1 MHPFTPRLTKTQIKF
16 LIAGIH
22 LLSLSVIVPYVV
34 FLKLE
39 DNMCIEQWP
48 KLWYRQ
54 VYTLVL
60 FMTQYALPLFFMT
73 TVYALALIKLY
84 NVTSN
89 ASSMRV
95 KEENTSS
102 RRSREVSVNPR
113 GVSANSRDVSDN
125 SRKIS
130 ESLRTSSENS
140 RQVSINSREASA
152 NSYKVAV
159 SSRKSSVI
167 SRKVSNSSQLSCETS
182 NDLFRNGN
190 RIRRLSSRVAY
201 NVKQGCEIDSN
212 VRVTKLFIAIVAIF
226 AIFMLPN
233 QVLWLWIDFG
243 AGLRHERLN
252 IVKIIC
258 WLFTYTNC
266 VCNPVIFIT
275 FFKDFRSEVVALPKR
290 LWKRPSS
297 RLSVSR
303 WSSHES
309 ENTSPASPVNILST
323 LKENE
328 SCMV

>member
-54 VYTLVL
+54 LYTLVL

-102 RRSREVSVNPR
+102 RRSREVSVNSR
-113 GVSANSRDVSDN
+113 GVAVNPRDVSDN
-125 SRKIS
+125 SRKVS

-140 RQVSINSREASA
+140 RQVPI
-152 NSYKVAV
+152 

-167 SRKVSNSSQLSCETS
+167 SRKVSSSSQLGCETS
-182 NDLFRNGN
+182 NDLFSNGN

-201 NVKQGCEIDSN
+201 NVKQGCQIDSN